1 MGRDNQNRNLL
12 QAINHQLKKQGHHLV
27 VDVRELPVLSSSD
40 NTKLTVTFRNFD
52 VIDEARKKLKEEH
65 KRNSGKKAKED
76 LEKMGVL
83 DEL

>member
-1 MGRDNQNRNLL
+1 M
-12 QAINHQLKKQGHHLV
+12 